1 MADIINQVENDKTGG
16 LEAWITIKDASDLL
30 GVSER
35 HAWRIATDH
44 SFKTQKMLNNDR
56 KKTYVLRE
64 DVEKFYKAEQERQR
78 LDELKASPLSDKP
91 DISDKYDKEG
101 LFDKSD
107 IKTRP
112 MSDIKNVPIL
122 MSDYKNILFEL
133 QKQQTELIRRATL
146 WRITTIWIGVLSVV
160 ISGLLG
166 LYIYDAKRAM
176 SDIKTEM
183 SDIRR
188 TMSDKEKAMSDII
201 TKAQSDL
208 SDTKDMLYKREIYI
222 NRLEQGLPK
231 EKIDALK
238 TGER

>member
-1 MADIINQVENDKTGG
+1 MTDIINQVANDKGG

-44 SFKTQKMLNNDR
+44 AFKTQKMLNKDR

-78 LDELKASPLSDKP
+78 LEQLKTPPLS
-91 DISDKYDKEG
+91 DISDKYDISDKTR
-101 LFDKSD
+101 LSDKSD
-107 IKTRP
+107 IKARP

-133 QKQQTELIRRATL
+133 QKQQTELIRKATL
-146 WRITTIWIGVLSVV
+146 WRITTLWISILAIV

-166 LYIYDAKRAM
+166 LYIYDTKKAM

-188 TMSDKEKAMSDII
+188 TMSDKEKAMSDIVN
-201 TKAQSDL
+201 KAQSDL
-208 SDTKDMLYKREIYI
+208 SSTKDTLYKRELYI
-222 NRLEQGLPK
+222 EKLEQTLPK
-231 EKIDALK
+231 EKIDELK